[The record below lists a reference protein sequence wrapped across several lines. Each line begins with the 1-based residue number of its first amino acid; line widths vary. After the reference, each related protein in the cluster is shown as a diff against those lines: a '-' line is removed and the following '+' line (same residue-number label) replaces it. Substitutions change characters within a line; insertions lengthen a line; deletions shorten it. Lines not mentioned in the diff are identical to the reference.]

1 MGESV
6 CHLAGQRADP
16 GLHARHCRPC
26 QACVQPG
33 NNEVTQ
39 LFHSLKRI
47 EADCTIGV
55 TDVWTDQKT
64 WDEVGLIEMLHVWIL
79 MILKAT
85 TNMIKNSH
93 PPCLNL

>member
-1 MGESV
+1 MGEPV

-33 NNEVTQ
+33 NSYPTFSQ
-39 LFHSLKRI
+39 LTSQKRI
-47 EADCTIGV
+47 EADCTIDV

-64 WDEVGLIEMLHVWIL
+64 WDEVGLIEMLPVWIL

-93 PPCLNL
+93 PPA